1 VVIWKDKQDWQ
12 TLSQTNQRKK
22 KNPRLIK
29 SDMKKGNITTDIMLI
44 QRIFTKLYSEKLEN
58 LEEMSK
64 FLDTHNLPKLK
75 QVEI

>member
-1 VVIWKDKQDWQ
+1 
-12 TLSQTNQRKK
+12 
-22 KNPRLIK
+22 
-29 SDMKKGNITTDIMLI
+29 MKKGNITTDIMLI